1 MSAKG
6 VEFMVMVLLI
16 EVKAT
21 YQEPLTPGIRF
32 LIFLHIA
39 HLCVGAAFNDNTIM
53 GEGFDQDVIE
63 ITELPETGIEHT

>member
-21 YQEPLTPGIRF
+21 YQEPLTLGIIF
-32 LIFLHIA
+32 LIFLHIT
-39 HLCVGAAFNDNTIM
+39 HLCLGAALNDNTLM

-63 ITELPETGIEHT
+63 ITELPETGIEYT